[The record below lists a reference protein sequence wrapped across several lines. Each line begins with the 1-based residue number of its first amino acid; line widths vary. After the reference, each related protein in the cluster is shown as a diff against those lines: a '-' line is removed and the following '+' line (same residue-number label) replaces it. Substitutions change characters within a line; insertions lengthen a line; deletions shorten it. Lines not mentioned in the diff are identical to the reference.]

1 MPEIKEKVIK
11 ILEDQIYTSAQPHN
25 KLSDLGLDSLN
36 VIEIVMELEWE
47 LGVVMTDEEA
57 EDLFTNKTVKE
68 LIEFIEKAL
77 KE

>member
-11 ILEDQIYTSAQPHN
+11 ILEDQIYTSAQPNN
-25 KLSDLGLDSLN
+25 KLSDLGLDSLDI
-36 VIEIVMELEWE
+36 IELVMEFEWE

-57 EDLFTNKTVKE
+57 EDLFRNKTVKE
-68 LIEFIEKAL
+68 LIEFIEKAP